1 MKSYIGVTDYDWFEL
16 FRSQPELEE
25 VNFWQPGGTRQFRAL
40 DPGDLFFF
48 KLHSPRNVIV
58 GGGLFAHSSLLPI
71 SLAWSA
77 FGIGNG
83 VRSLEEMRERTRRY
97 RRSDG
102 DSKADFTIGCILLT
116 QPFFLPETAWI
127 PVPTDWSPNIV
138 QGKGYDLTVE
148 PGATLYRQL
157 QSSWSGLDAALSLT
171 EGPRWGEP
179 VLVRPRLGQGS
190 FRIVVTDA
198 YERRCAI
205 TGERILPVLEAA
217 HVKPYSDGGE
227 HRVDNGLLLKSDLH
241 TLFDRGYVTVTENHR
256 VEVSRRLREEF
267 RNGRYYYALH
277 GQELRPPATP
287 SARLSREN
295 IRWHN
300 ENIYRAA

>member
-1 MKSYIGVTDYDWFEL
+1 MKSYVGVTDSDWFDL
-16 FRSQPELEE
+16 LRSQAGLEE

-40 DPGDLFFF
+40 DPGDLFLF
-48 KLHSPRNVIV
+48 KLHSPQNFIV
-58 GGGLFAHSSLLPI
+58 GGGFFAHSSLLPI

-77 FGIGNG
+77 FGVGNG
-83 VRSLEEMRERTRRY
+83 ARSLDEMRRRTLKY

-102 DSKADFTIGCILLT
+102 DAKADFTIGCIILT

-127 PVPTDWSPNIV
+127 PVPNDWSPNIV

-148 PGATLYRQL
+148 PGASVYRQL
-157 QSSWSGLDAALSLT
+157 QELLRASAMWAH
-171 EGPRWGEP
+171 EGPRYGSE
-179 VLVRPRLGQGS
+179 VLVRPRLGQGA

-217 HVKPYSDGGE
+217 HVKPYAEGGA

-241 TLFDRGYVTVTENHR
+241 TLFDRGYLTVTEDLR

-267 RNGRYYYALH
+267 QNGKYYYALQ
-277 GQELRPPATP
+277 GQALRPPAAAQ
-287 SARLSREN
+287 ARLAVEN

-300 ENIYRAA
+300 EQVFRAA